1 MKDKDYYVR
10 RDLVNEQVNHKENIY
25 VERDD
30 RKRIAREVIVEST
43 FIEDNSH
50 QTEVKKN
57 DIPENYLG

>member
-25 VERDD
+25 IERDD
-30 RKRIAREVIVEST
+30 RKRIEKEVVIEST
-43 FIEDNSH
+43 FIEDYS

>member
-1 MKDKDYYVR
+1 MKDKNYYVR

-30 RKRIAREVIVEST
+30 RKRIAREVIVASS